1 MVLLYPIG
9 VLDYGYQV
17 ETDEHQG
24 NEATT
29 IKEFYI

>member
-1 MVLLYPIG
+1 MVLLHPIG
-9 VLDYGYQV
+9 VLDYGYQM
-17 ETDEHQG
+17 ETDEHSG